1 MDFSSSY
8 FTFQNKRYQTI
19 LISSVDEKAST
30 SKSFMKYWKSFMEY
44 CKILHKRFFYKV
56 LKKNCLVHIFFFG
69 MLFPYSGFW
78 VSWNTTR
85 GKGNHLCSIG
95 IITRGLRPLVIIPI
109 LHSWLPLPLVV
120 FHDTQN
126 PLYGNLPLAIT
137 KILMWLCVCCFP
149 LCM

>member
-1 MDFSSSY
+1 
-8 FTFQNKRYQTI
+8 
-19 LISSVDEKAST
+19 
-30 SKSFMKYWKSFMEY
+30 MKYWKSFMEY

-95 IITRGLRPLVIIPI
+95 IITRGLRPLVITFTTCGISWYSKSAIWESPI
-109 LHSWLPLPLVV
+109 TIKCRYIVHYFGLIMTTLHTYLLESIRCDFYEYNNLCDVEKKLHYTEVYAHCLICLV
-120 FHDTQN
+120 
-126 PLYGNLPLAIT
+126 I
-137 KILMWLCVCCFP
+137 K
-149 LCM
+149 

>member
-1 MDFSSSY
+1 
-8 FTFQNKRYQTI
+8 
-19 LISSVDEKAST
+19 
-30 SKSFMKYWKSFMEY
+30 MKYWKSFMEY

-126 PLYGNLPLAIT
+126 PLYGNLP
-137 KILMWLCVCCFP
+137 ILWIISSLDFYIRNSTFYNLPNLIYVLSTYIWILLLPIFSQRV
-149 LCM
+149 